1 MKEIILSIKRSPYQ
15 SLASFL
21 VLFFVLFLFSAL
33 VLIISFFHGLLSY
46 LETKPQVTIYF
57 QTNTK
62 EEDIFKIRE
71 ELINSGKTTSV
82 KYISQKEALKI
93 YQEINKDNPLLLEM
107 VNADI
112 LPASLEIYAKK
123 PEFLPQIAEYL
134 KKIPAADEV
143 QYQKNIVER
152 LVSLTSILRKI
163 SSVIL
168 IYLVLM
174 LVMVLMTI
182 FYFKILQKKEE
193 IELLQ
198 LLGAKKSYII
208 RPFLKEGI
216 FLGIFSAT
224 IAFFSLLL
232 IGLYIQPF
240 LVNYLRGIGKLKLE
254 LLSFNLI
261 VWPINYWFLGTIY
274 VLTLFFSLLI
284 TTTAVY
290 LAANRYLKTA

>member
-1 MKEIILSIKRSPYQ
+1 MREIILSLKRSPYQ

-33 VLIISFFHGLLSY
+33 VLIISFFHSLLSY

-71 ELINSGKTTSV
+71 QLVNSGKVATV
-82 KYISQKEALKI
+82 KYISQQEALKI
-93 YQEINKDNPLLLEM
+93 YREINKDNPLLLEM

-123 PEFLPQIAEYL
+123 PELLPQIAEYL

-152 LVSLTSILRKI
+152 LVNLTSILRKI
-163 SSVIL
+163 SLAIL

-198 LLGAKKSYII
+198 LLGAKKNYII
-208 RPFLKEGI
+208 RPFLKEGL
-216 FLGIFSAT
+216 FLGTFSAT
-224 IAFFSLLL
+224 MAFFSLLS
-232 IGLYIQPF
+232 IGLYFQPF
-240 LVNYLRGIGKLKLE
+240 LANYLRGIVKLE
-254 LLSFNLI
+254 LEGLSFRLI
-261 VWPINYWFLGTIY
+261 VWPVNYWFLGIVY
-274 VLTLFFSLLI
+274 ILTLVFGLSI
-284 TTTAVY
+284 TITAVY
-290 LAANRYLKTA
+290 LAANRYLKE

>member
-1 MKEIILSIKRSPYQ
+1 MREIILSLKRSPYQ

-33 VLIISFFHGLLSY
+33 VLIISFFHSLLSY

-71 ELINSGKTTSV
+71 QLVNSGKVATV
-82 KYISQKEALKI
+82 KYISQQEALKI
-93 YQEINKDNPLLLEM
+93 YREINKDNPLLLEM

-152 LVSLTSILRKI
+152 LVNLTSILRKI
-163 SSVIL
+163 SLAIL

-182 FYFKILQKKEE
+182 FYFKIIQKKEE

-208 RPFLKEGI
+208 RPFLKEGL

-224 IAFFSLLL
+224 MAFFSLLS
-232 IGLYIQPF
+232 IGLYFQPF
-240 LVNYLRGIGKLKLE
+240 LANYLRGIVKLE
-254 LLSFNLI
+254 LEGLSFRLI
-261 VWPINYWFLGTIY
+261 VWPVNYWFLGIVY
-274 VLTLFFSLLI
+274 ILTLVFGLSI
-284 TTTAVY
+284 TITAVY
-290 LAANRYLKTA
+290 LAANRYLKE